1 MSSLS
6 TLVLQDLLGRRISA
20 FVPMSPAPS
29 ADRTSISTMQEAV

>member
-20 FVPMSPAPS
+20 FVPLSP
-29 ADRTSISTMQEAV
+29 SIDSTRMGSSGEAV